1 MRSYIFYFSTQ
12 RPKPILV
19 NDSFLIYTFIIFLYL
34 INFSMNLHLPL
45 PQPLYLLL
53 VEVAL
58 LYKRRYKS
66 TVSVFVGDYF
76 QPWINTFI
84 LVSICTSWVESKQT
98 TVCVFSLS
106 WGAVSRS
113 VTCWGHCV
121 CNSLWLIHSSL
132 LFPLVFSWDLS
143 TVTKALTYSS
153 RAVIFQ

>member
-1 MRSYIFYFSTQ
+1 MIH
-12 RPKPILV
+12 
-19 NDSFLIYTFIIFLYL
+19 TFIILL
-34 INFSMNLHLPL
+34 CWMHFSMNLHLP
-45 PQPLYLLL
+45 PPPPLYLLP
-53 VEVAL
+53 VEVAT

-98 TVCVFSLS
+98 TV
-106 WGAVSRS
+106 SRS

-121 CNSLWLIHSSL
+121 FNSHWLIHSS

-143 TVTKALTYSS
+143 TVTKAPTYSS